1 MASSEYSFS
10 IYFEKEDFTFSGF
23 HKRKEAVSLPLLFSG
38 FETASLW
45 CVLAGDL
52 FLLSH
57 NQVRDDGK
65 RYK

>member
-1 MASSEYSFS
+1 MASSECSFS
-10 IYFEKEDFTFSGF
+10 INIVFLDFTFSGF

-45 CVLAGDL
+45 CVLAVDL